1 MADPSTAESGPAIV
15 PRPSGEAETG
25 DKTSAAQLFDE
36 RINSDGEGDGI
47 DRFMDD
53 AVQDI
58 PPKVLRTNKPTKE
71 LHLPDKM
78 FVLPEQTEEMISN
91 RDFQLMLP
99 IAKKKSAL
107 GRTTHQYSSLRRK
120 IKYAKKNEKA
130 QLRAKQH
137 VMEIQEISRVE
148 DLWRGFTVSTHAAE
162 VAEKGSSDAALDV
175 EAMAAA
181 IKKQV
186 HGIKDPIRRRPPAG
200 ASRTN
205 EKQKIGQ
212 AVALRASE
220 FRRLAAG
227 FEKVKCHSGKCQRQK
242 ECASGDI
249 VCCREYVPSN
259 PEALSLELLDT
270 HYKYTHWQCLTPAS
284 LNMLKLNPTRY
295 SFHTTISTHAC
306 QKIQALISG
315 KRARKEEDQLTAEEI
330 KRRDA
335 AAIRARAKTC
345 QRREADYSV
354 TYKDKRGARY
364 DAMMARK
371 GDIANGKATGQTAG
385 GTHDEEL
392 MSAQR

>member
-1 MADPSTAESGPAIV
+1 MADSSTTGSGPAIA
-15 PRPSGEAETG
+15 PGTNSSPPPGAGENG
-25 DKTSAAQLFDE
+25 GKTSAAELFDDE

-47 DRFMDD
+47 NQFIDE

-58 PPKVLRTNKPTKE
+58 PPKVLRTNNPTKE
-71 LHLPDKM
+71 LHLLEKM

-99 IAKKKSAL
+99 IANKKSAL
-107 GRTTHQYSSLRRK
+107 GRTTHQFSSLARK
-120 IKYAKKNEKA
+120 IKSAKQNEKA

-137 VMEIQEISRVE
+137 LMEIQEISRVE

-220 FRRLAAG
+220 FAVLLHG
-227 FEKVKCHSGKCQRQK
+227 LKGQVPVKRQ
-242 ECASGDI
+242 
-249 VCCREYVPSN
+249 
-259 PEALSLELLDT
+259 
-270 HYKYTHWQCLTPAS
+270 
-284 LNMLKLNPTRY
+284 
-295 SFHTTISTHAC
+295 
-306 QKIQALISG
+306 
-315 KRARKEEDQLTAEEI
+315 
-330 KRRDA
+330 
-335 AAIRARAKTC
+335 
-345 QRREADYSV
+345 
-354 TYKDKRGARY
+354 
-364 DAMMARK
+364 
-371 GDIANGKATGQTAG
+371 
-385 GTHDEEL
+385 
-392 MSAQR
+392 MSAAER